1 MCMMTQHVPS
11 APYFQG
17 SPGAG
22 GRLLRTV
29 AAMHHMLCRAS
40 KEVTDVRERAR
51 SLMEEK
57 DAQLQAARVSRL
69 SWAMSLSF
77 ICMSVICKDT
87 LYICK

>member
-11 APYFQG
+11 APHFQR

-22 GRLLRTV
+22 GRSPQTV
-29 AAMHHMLCRAS
+29 AAMHHMLRRAS

-57 DAQLQAARVSRL
+57 DTQLQAARVSRL
-69 SWAMSLSF
+69 SWAMSLSL
-77 ICMSVICKDT
+77 ICLSCKDT
-87 LYICK
+87 IYICK